1 MSPSPDDTL
10 RAEIPEG
17 IPAISPGQSLG
28 ICPLNI
34 QMPPP
39 FRTSE
44 RFARRSSMSLR

>member
-1 MSPSPDDTL
+1 MNPTAAL
-10 RAEIPEG
+10 LKRAEHH
-17 IPAISPGQSLG
+17 PGALSGKSLS
-28 ICPLNI
+28 IWPLNI